1 MEKIDFKKKR
11 CWQKVDGCIFGKL
24 VDIEDDEGNFIGWL
38 CPVGVVTKDKEM
50 LGRLIGFKLNPM
62 TKEYPVVTAE
72 MAIKEFG
79 IQTKPDIVDD
89 FADAG
94 PKSKSKAYSELFDE
108 WRKVYD
114 LTATE
119 PQYMIYNVEDIV
131 D

>member
-11 CWQKVDGCIFGKL
+11 CWQKVGGCIFGKL
-24 VDIEDDEGNFIGWL
+24 VDIEDDEGNLIGWL

-79 IQTKPDIVDD
+79 IQAKPDIVDE

-94 PKSKSKAYSELFDE
+94 PKSKSKAYLELFDE
-108 WRKVYD
+108 WRRIYD

-119 PQYMIYNVEDIV
+119 PQYMIYNMDDIV